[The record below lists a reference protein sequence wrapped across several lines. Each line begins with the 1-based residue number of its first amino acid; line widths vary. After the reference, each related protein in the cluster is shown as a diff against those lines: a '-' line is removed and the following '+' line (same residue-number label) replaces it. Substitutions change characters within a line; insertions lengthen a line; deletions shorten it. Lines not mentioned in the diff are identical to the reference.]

1 MELAVAVLVSS
12 FLDSIQAA
20 ALFLLLLLMMLTPS
34 AKLAISRA
42 GLRWTAAQSY
52 LLMSPSLE

>member
-1 MELAVAVLVSS
+1 MELAVAVLISS

-42 GLRWTAAQSY
+42 GLRGTAAQSY